1 MSIISLQEDMKK
13 TYLSTLVLEFFFP
26 IQIQSLPIDIVNTIV
41 TGTGRS
47 CKYKKKIQKSALH
60 SFSEEKMC
68 FNVQY
73 LILYSC
79 EGALLF
85 LNLK

>member
-47 CKYKKKIQKSALH
+47 CKYKKKYKNQRCTVSQRRKCVL
-60 SFSEEKMC
+60 M
-68 FNVQY
+68 
-73 LILYSC
+73 YST
-79 EGALLF
+79 
-85 LNLK
+85 

>member
-47 CKYKKKIQKSALH
+47 CKYKKKNTKISVAQFLRG
-60 SFSEEKMC
+60 E
-68 FNVQY
+68 NV
-73 LILYSC
+73 
-79 EGALLF
+79 F
-85 LNLK
+85 